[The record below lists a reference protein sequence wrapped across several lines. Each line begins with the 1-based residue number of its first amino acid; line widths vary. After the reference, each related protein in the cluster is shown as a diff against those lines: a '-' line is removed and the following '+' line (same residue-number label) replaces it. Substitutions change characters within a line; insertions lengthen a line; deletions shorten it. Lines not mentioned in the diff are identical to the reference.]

1 MKTANFDSTIFEE
14 ELFTKNAQEYSEI
27 DDSALSNES
36 VDYVESPPTMSQ
48 GGKRIPGS
56 DYVVDEARD
65 HESNK
70 PKKIE
75 RPKTWQQDRAVDNF
89 MDYLKDA
96 YPNKIPKH
104 DGTTVLGCKR
114 AIKYIEKVLKEISEA
129 IRKDDDN
136 NLDVPQLESTRINMM
151 KDIIVLRDHMS
162 KLEKK
167 IKEQLKGKVSKAS
180 LETDLIKYA
189 EEIEEVFHAQQDE
202 LTKTA
207 FHPKIHLTVTA
218 FERAIS
224 GIIINAVIAGGK
236 PIEEVFEYL
245 REKYDLDIR
254 EELAIMQII
263 MDSGFP
269 IFKDRGTLS
278 ENPERKM
285 DNSRGIEYIK
295 QYFS

>member
-1 MKTANFDSTIFEE
+1 MKTVSFDTTTFEE
-14 ELFTKNAQEYSEI
+14 EFLVKNAQEYSEM
-27 DDSALSNES
+27 DDSVISNETI
-36 VDYVESPPTMSQ
+36 DYVESTTNMSST
-48 GGKRIPGS
+48 GKRIPGS

-65 HESNK
+65 QESSK
-70 PKKIE
+70 PAKIE
-75 RPKTWQQDRAVDNF
+75 RPKTWQQDRSVDNF
-89 MDYLKDA
+89 MDYLKDS

-114 AIKYIEKVLKEISEA
+114 AIKYIEKMLKEISEA

-136 NLDVPQLESTRINMM
+136 KLDVPLLESTRISMM
-151 KDIIVLRDHMS
+151 KDIIVLRDHMT

-189 EEIEEVFHAQQDE
+189 EEIEEVFHAQQTE

-245 REKYDLDIR
+245 REKYELDSR

-278 ENPERKM
+278 EDPERKM
-285 DNSRGIEYIK
+285 DNSRGIEFIK

>member
-1 MKTANFDSTIFEE
+1 MKTKNFDTTIFEE
-14 ELFTKNAQEYSEI
+14 EFFIKNAQEYSEV
-27 DDSALSNES
+27 DDSVISNHAI
-36 VDYVESPPTMSQ
+36 DYAEPAPSMTHA
-48 GGKRIPGS
+48 GKRIPGS
-56 DYVVDEARD
+56 DYVIDEARD
-65 HESNK
+65 QESNK

-75 RPKTWQQDRAVDNF
+75 RTKTWQEDRSVDNF

-114 AIKYIEKVLKEISEA
+114 AIKYIEKVLKEVSEA

-136 NLDVPQLESTRINMM
+136 KLDVPILESTRISMM

-167 IKEQLKGKVSKAS
+167 IKEQLKGKISKAS
-180 LETDLIKYA
+180 LETDLVKYA
-189 EEIEEVFHAQQDE
+189 EEIEEVFHAQQSE

-218 FERAIS
+218 FERAVS
-224 GIIINAVIAGGK
+224 GIIINSVIAGGK

-245 REKYDLDIR
+245 REKYDLDSR

-278 ENPERKM
+278 EDPERKM
-285 DNSRGIEYIK
+285 DNSRGIEFIK